1 MSLIFLMSLACG
13 GADDDCTSVAWFLDA
28 DGDGHGG
35 TERVDACEAPAGYVA
50 QSIDCDDDNDAVHPD
65 ADELCDTLDND
76 CDGTADNDAVD
87 AQTLYADAD
96 GDGFGDASDSMQACT
111 VDAGWTLDATDCDD
125 TEASVHPGAE
135 ELCDGLDNDC
145 DANTTEGLSYPGDFA
160 SLSEA
165 ADLLQDGDQLCI
177 QAGTYSEAMFW
188 SDKELH
194 LAGAGADQ
202 TILLAETQGQPGV
215 SVRRG
220 DGSTLRG
227 LTVRGLQLDQSADVV
242 VQDTVLTGGDDC
254 TSTCGRVILDDT
266 QASFIDVDVT
276 DVLIIASAG
285 AGSAPIL
292 SLDEGS
298 ALSWT
303 GGRFADNTID
313 GGADSASRL
322 DVAGAIQVYD
332 SSLHTVG
339 VALDDN
345 TATIDQITHGTATTY
360 LNYMGLIEGF
370 RADVLLQDGS
380 VSGNSVRCTARNDQG
395 NASTNCYGAWLIQRD
410 ATLEMSNMVVAD
422 NVVEANATS
431 NAYGTLGDVY
441 EGTVTLTD
449 VVFQGNAVSNDGT
462 FGTLAMLSHV
472 TAPADLLR
480 VQFLDTELSADAGG
494 VIGLVSNVNG
504 ELHAQNV
511 IMAFNDLSGPDVG
524 YGLIRV
530 SGADLTLLNSTVHEN
545 TLVFAKAYAGV
556 AYHSGST
563 YTYLLRNNSFSRN
576 QLGVTDATSLPAAAV
591 LWAYATRTIDYNSFY
606 GNSSP
611 SGILAT
617 NHASE
622 IDVMSGTGN
631 GALTPD
637 YVDAEAY
644 DFSLG
649 GASQM
654 TDAGSPDIED
664 TDGSRSDMG
673 ASGGPEA
680 Q

>member
-1 MSLIFLMSLACG
+1 MSLIFLMSLAC

-35 TERVDACEAPAGYVA
+35 TERVDACQAPAGYVA
-50 QSIDCDDDNDAVHPD
+50 QSTDCDDHNDAVHPD

-76 CDGTADNDAVD
+76 CDGTADNDPVD
-87 AQTLYADAD
+87 ALTFYADAD
-96 GDGFGDASDSMQACT
+96 GDGFGDASAPTLACALGEGLSE
-111 VDAGWTLDATDCDD
+111 DDTDCDD
-125 TEASVHPGAE
+125 TEPSVNPGAQ

-145 DANTTEGLSYPGDFA
+145 DASTTEGLSYPGDFE

-165 ADLLQDGDQLCI
+165 VDLLQDGDQLCI

-188 SDKELH
+188 SDKQLH

-215 SVRRG
+215 SMRRG
-220 DGSTLRG
+220 DGSTLSG
-227 LTVRGLQLDQSADVV
+227 LTVRGLQMVKSADVV

-254 TSTCGRVILDDT
+254 TATCGRVILEDA
-266 QASFIDVDVT
+266 QATFNDVDVT
-276 DVLIIASAG
+276 EVLVIASAG

-292 SLDEGS
+292 ALAEGS
-298 ALSWT
+298 ALSWN

-313 GGADSASRL
+313 GGTDSASRL
-322 DVAGAIQVYD
+322 DVAGAIQVYE

-339 VALDDN
+339 VAMDDN
-345 TATIDQITHGTATTY
+345 TTTVDQITHGSATTH
-360 LNYMGLIEGF
+360 LNYKGLIEGF

-380 VSGNSVRCTARNDQG
+380 VSGNGVRCTARNDQG
-395 NASTNCYGAWLIQRD
+395 DAYTTCYGGWLIQRD
-410 ATLEMSNMVVAD
+410 ATLEMSGMVVAD
-422 NVVEANATS
+422 NVVDASGTT
-431 NAYGTLGDVY
+431 NAYGTLGDLY
-441 EGTVTLTD
+441 DATVTFTD
-449 VVFQGNAVSNDGT
+449 VVFQSNAVSNDGAS
-462 FGTLAMLSHV
+462 GSVAMLSHV

-480 VQFLDTELSADAGG
+480 VQFLDNEVSADAGG
-494 VIGLVSNVNG
+494 MIGLVSNVNG

-511 IMAFNDLSGPDVG
+511 VMAYNDLSGVDVG

-545 TLVFAKAYAGV
+545 KLVFARAYAGV
-556 AYHSGST
+556 AYHSGSSF
-563 YTYLLRNNSFSRN
+563 TYLLRNNSFSRN

-617 NHASE
+617 NHSSE

-637 YVDAEAY
+637 YVDPEAY

-654 TDAGSPDIED
+654 TDAGSPEIED